1 MIEQLKVTAVR
12 IDIDSILF
20 ISEKT
25 KTALAYN
32 SLECYN
38 KIAIKKN
45 LYFLP
50 KNKTIHFKDNNMDE
64 TDVLR
69 LGMAVRQLSFCIS
82 ILAAD
87 TCPA

>member
-1 MIEQLKVTAVR
+1 LIEQLKVTAVR

-38 KIAIKKN
+38 KIAIKKK

-50 KNKTIHFKDNNMDE
+50 KNKTIHF
-64 TDVLR
+64 
-69 LGMAVRQLSFCIS
+69 
-82 ILAAD
+82 
-87 TCPA
+87 